1 MRQLIATA
9 AGLAFVFA
17 STFLVIKATG
27 ILTIDDIEAFL
38 TAAHEIAPL
47 YGAAIVVF
55 LLISDLF
62 IAVPTLTVTMLSGY
76 FLGFPLGFLAS
87 ATGLLA
93 AGITGYVITY
103 VYGPGLLN
111 RIHKDAEKRA
121 EMERLFARYGGI
133 VLVICRALPILP
145 EVSCCL
151 AGATRMRFLTFILS
165 FLLGTIPYAL
175 IATYAG
181 SRSTIDDPTPA
192 IIAAIALSAF
202 FAAAWALLRR
212 RYNAEQR
219 SGRSSSDSVGA

>member
-9 AGLAFVFA
+9 AGLAVIFA
-17 STFLVIKATG
+17 STFIVIKATG
-27 ILTIDDIEAFL
+27 VLTIDDIKAFL

-47 YGAAIVVF
+47 YGAVIVI
-55 LLISDLF
+55 LLLTSDLF
-62 IAVPTLTVTMLSGY
+62 IAVPTLTVTVLSGY
-76 FLGFPLGFLAS
+76 FLGFPVGFLAS
-87 ATGLLA
+87 TTGLLG

-121 EMERLFARYGGI
+121 EMESLFARYGGI

-151 AGATRMRFLTFILS
+151 AGATRMRFPTFILS

-181 SRSTIDDPTPA
+181 SRSTIEDPKPA
-192 IIAAIALSAF
+192 IIAAIGLSAF
-202 FAAAWALLRR
+202 FATAWILLRN
-212 RYNAEQR
+212 RYNAER
-219 SGRSSSDSVGA
+219 KRR